1 MAADEAEKTLAILYL
16 LAEVFAHFC
25 SCLCG
30 GGESK
35 NYKI

>member
-1 MAADEAEKTLAILYL
+1 MAADEAEKALTILYL

-25 SCLCG
+25 SCSCG

-35 NYKI
+35 K